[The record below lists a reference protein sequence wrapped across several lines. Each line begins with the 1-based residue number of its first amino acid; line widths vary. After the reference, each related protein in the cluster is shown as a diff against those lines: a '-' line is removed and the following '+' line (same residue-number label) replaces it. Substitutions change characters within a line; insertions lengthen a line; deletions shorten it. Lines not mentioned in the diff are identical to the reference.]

1 MNYNFSNRI
10 SQLKPSA
17 IREILKFTSVPGII
31 PFAAGNP
38 APEAFPVEDIQKL
51 SQEIFTK
58 NPILALQYSIT
69 EGYTPLRDHLKNYMK
84 QKHNI
89 GREFD
94 NLIITSGAQQV
105 MDLTAKALCNEHDT
119 VICENPSFIG
129 SLNVFRSYN
138 LKLCGIEVEEDGMN
152 MEKLEQAL
160 KTIPNVKFIY
170 TIPNF
175 QNPSGVTMSLAKRK
189 QMYSL
194 AKKYNVIILEDNPY
208 GDIRFS
214 GEDVPTIKSLD
225 EDGIVI
231 YAGSFS
237 KVLSPG
243 LRVGFCI
250 APEQIISKLVVC
262 KQVSDVHTG
271 IFNQILAY
279 EFMTRCDYEAHLKR
293 IRNIY
298 KHKAQLMMDLIEK
311 HLTPH
316 VTYTKVEGGL
326 FTWCRLPDG
335 VDMLNFCKA
344 AIDKG
349 VAVVPG
355 NAFGMSENES
365 SQCFR
370 LNYSTPTDEQI
381 VKGMQLLG
389 ETLKSII

>member
-1 MNYNFSNRI
+1 MDYTFSDRV

-38 APEAFPVEDIQKL
+38 APEAFPVEEIQKL
-51 SQEIFTK
+51 SQEILSQ

-69 EGYTPLRDHLKNYMK
+69 EGYTPLREHLETYMK
-84 QKHNI
+84 QKHNT
-89 GREFD
+89 GRDFD
-94 NLIITSGAQQV
+94 NIIITAGAQQV
-105 MDLTAKALCNEHDT
+105 MDLSAKALCNEHDT

-129 SLNVFRSYN
+129 SLNAFRSYN

-160 KTIPNVKFIY
+160 KTEQNVRFIY

-175 QNPSGVTMSLAKRK
+175 QNPSGVTMSFEKRK
-189 QMYSL
+189 QMYQL
-194 AKKYNVIILEDNPY
+194 AKKYNVIIIEDNPY

-214 GEDVPTIKSLD
+214 GQDIPTIKSLD

-279 EFMTRCDYEAHLKR
+279 EFMTRCNYESHLER
-293 IRNIY
+293 IRSIY
-298 KHKAQLMMDLIEK
+298 RHKARLMMDLIEQ
-311 HLTPH
+311 HLTPY

-326 FTWCRLPDG
+326 FTWCRLPDS
-335 VDMLNFCKA
+335 VDMLQFCKA

-355 NAFGMSENES
+355 TAFCMSADEP

-381 VKGMQLLG
+381 VKGLELLG
-389 ETLKSII
+389 QTIKSII